1 MKKSFVPFED
11 IKDENELKRPTGTL
25 HILILT
31 CIFPKYRKTINE
43 TILEVAM
50 GLSIRVVN
58 NILID
63 ELLNIRP

>member
-1 MKKSFVPFED
+1 MKKSFAPFED
-11 IKDENELKRPTGTL
+11 IKDESELKRPIGTL

-31 CIFPKYRKTINE
+31 CIFPNYRKTIKE
-43 TILEVAM
+43 TILKVAM

-63 ELLNIRP
+63 KLLNIRP